1 MQWRAAL
8 RKRDRCQWFWRRA
21 RAAEWGS
28 LLRSCLSC
36 DGPEVRILSP
46 PPHAPVAQ
54 RIEHLTTDQKVR
66 GSNPFGRTSSDPY
79 LVGAGLFVFITW
91 QCSASRGIAG
101 RGSAVLHLWPGFGH
115 LSMVSR
121 DLSMVLRHLCAR
133 CACHVCTCRCAV
145 HLWPGYSES
154 MGELCIDKTTNQLPC
169 FSNAQQQVAT
179 RSTGNN
185 VQQQAPTRTCRP
197 THHLPEPPRPYL
209 QHPRAA
215 FAWPNPIS
223 LALYLVNRGFRPAP
237 STSRTEG
244 HFPILNSWNRLEP
257 RLPSPY
263 FDRSLDGR
271 PSSRSP

>member
-66 GSNPFGRTSSDPY
+66 GSNPFGRTSSDPH
-79 LVGAGLFVFITW
+79 LVGAGLLYLLPG
-91 QCSASRGIAG
+91 SAARAEALRGG
-101 RGSAVLHLWPGFGH
+101 GSAVLHLWPGFGH

-133 CACHVCTCRCAV
+133 CGCHVCTCRCAV

-169 FSNAQQQVAT
+169 FSNAQHRQQCAATGSNAQQQVAT
-179 RSTGNN
+179 CNN
-185 VQQQAPTRTCRP
+185 R
-197 THHLPEPPRPYL
+197 
-209 QHPRAA
+209 
-215 FAWPNPIS
+215 
-223 LALYLVNRGFRPAP
+223 
-237 STSRTEG
+237 
-244 HFPILNSWNRLEP
+244 
-257 RLPSPY
+257 
-263 FDRSLDGR
+263 
-271 PSSRSP
+271 